1 MKHSSKPSVPGTSNE
16 TFPKTESTSS
26 LQGSAESSSPDTSIS
41 NGGET
46 HPSKIDAL
54 KNWFRTRPIVEKFCA
69 LPTYIQSWGLT
80 LFFMGTA
87 TNHRVLLFS
96 CAQKPDC
103 QHRADL
109 HSGGLFGSAFYGR
122 IQLRPVLL
130 LCRRRLRQFSVHVS
144 VFRAGFHDGRLSDY
158 LRGNVFNFQHYK
170 RHHKQHEN
178 AGTRAGGT

>member
-1 MKHSSKPSVPGTSNE
+1 MNFLKGDFLYLMKHSSKPSVPGTSNE
-16 TFPKTESTSS
+16 TFPKTEATSS
-26 LQGSAESSSPDTSIS
+26 LQGSAEPSSPDTSIS
-41 NGGET
+41 NGGKT

-87 TNHRVLLFS
+87 TII
-96 CAQKPDC
+96 
-103 QHRADL
+103 
-109 HSGGLFGSAFYGR
+109 AFCFFHALKNPTANIALYRR

-158 LRGNVFNFQHYK
+158 LRGNVFNFRHYK

>member
-1 MKHSSKPSVPGTSNE
+1 MKHSNKPSVSGISNE
-16 TFPKTESTSS
+16 TFLKTESASS
-26 LQGSAESSSPDTSIS
+26 LQGSAEPNSPDTSIS
-41 NGGET
+41 NGSET
-46 HPSKIDAL
+46 YPHKIDAL

-87 TNHRVLLFS
+87 TIIAFCFFHALKNPT
-96 CAQKPDC
+96 ANI
-103 QHRADL
+103 

-122 IQLRPVLL
+122 IQLRSVLL
-130 LCRRRLRQFSVHVS
+130 LCRRCLRQFSVHVS

-178 AGTRAGGT
+178 TGARAGRT